1 MSDYVKLMR
10 IVDREVVS
18 INELRQITNDEL
30 VTEVRET
37 APDKKHKFMM
47 RYEIR
52 LTNGEIYY
60 LFVKKPWY
68 MILSELSNKKKKY
81 VSYFFPEDKSQ
92 S

>member
-1 MSDYVKLMR
+1 MSDYYKLMK
-10 IVDREVVS
+10 IVDKEVIS
-18 INELRQITNDEL
+18 MKELRLITNDEL
-30 VTEVRET
+30 VSEVKET

-68 MILSELSNKKKKY
+68 MILSELSNKNKKNA
-81 VSYFFPEDKSQ
+81 
-92 S
+92 